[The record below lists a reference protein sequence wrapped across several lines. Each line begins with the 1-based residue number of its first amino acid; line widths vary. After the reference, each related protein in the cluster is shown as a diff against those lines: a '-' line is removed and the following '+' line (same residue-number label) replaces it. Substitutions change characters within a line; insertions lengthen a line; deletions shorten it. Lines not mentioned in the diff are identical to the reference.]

1 MSDQESPAGGLPDP
15 AKDPVGGSP
24 ATPQS
29 SAASI
34 PAPVQRSGTSTNGLA
49 IASLVLGIV
58 GIVGSCLTGIIAV
71 VFGVL
76 AIIFGAIAMKQ
87 IKDRGQAGRGLALT
101 GLILGIVVAAWGVI
115 AIIVLG
121 GIMLTQVPNMS

>member
-1 MSDQESPAGGLPDP
+1 MSDQGVSAAGTPDPGTGQGGVPAPPPAGPSASP
-15 AKDPVGGSP
+15 PNQRPGG
-24 ATPQS
+24 
-29 SAASI
+29 
-34 PAPVQRSGTSTNGLA
+34 STNGLA

-58 GIVGSCLTGIIAV
+58 GIVGSCLTGVFAI

-115 AIIVLG
+115 ALVVLG
-121 GIMLTQVPNMS
+121 GMMLTQLPNMS